1 MRRMQSFGRSL
12 VVSPAFE
19 HAQNSQSGCLSR
31 LWAVVAAGACASVA
45 VSAPPLVTFAV
56 TSSWDTG
63 YNGEIRIQNRDT
75 TPIPTWQLVFD
86 NGPVISSLWNG
97 THTLDGVRHTV
108 NNAGWNALL
117 DLVREDLKVLDDSWH
132 WIPEEAA
139 SRRMEARATKMAYVH
154 LTNIIDICKDD
165 LKRSLQLIEEIK
177 STELDS

>member
-1 MRRMQSFGRSL
+1 
-12 VVSPAFE
+12 
-19 HAQNSQSGCLSR
+19 
-31 LWAVVAAGACASVA
+31 

-108 NNAGWNALL
+108 NNAGWNALIAPGATVTVGFGGVGTL
-117 DLVREDLKVLDDSWH
+117 AQNVANCSVA
-132 WIPEEAA
+132 EAV
-139 SRRMEARATKMAYVH
+139 EAVAVVAVAAEGR
-154 LTNIIDICKDD
+154 N
-165 LKRSLQLIEEIK
+165 LKRKPRGRIGRPKILMAIETSVPRILRSCWARGGQKASLAPRFLQM
-177 STELDS
+177 